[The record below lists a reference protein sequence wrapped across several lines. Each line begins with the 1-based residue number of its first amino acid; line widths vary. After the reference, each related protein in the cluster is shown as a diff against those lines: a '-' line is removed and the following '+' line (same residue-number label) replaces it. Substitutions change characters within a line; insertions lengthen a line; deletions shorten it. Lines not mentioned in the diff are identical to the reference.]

1 LETLVAL
8 TSLTDE
14 ARLVLDNALDFA
26 SSLGSP
32 SLRLGVTGLA
42 RAGKTVFITALVHNL
57 IHGGRLPLFQPW
69 RERRITGAELKP
81 QVHDDVP
88 TFDYRGHVR
97 KLVDARVWPESTR
110 MISEMRLTIAYESA
124 TFLGRR
130 LGRGRLNLDIVD
142 YPGEWLLD
150 LPLLAKDFRTWSR
163 ETIDRARLPGRAGI
177 SAEWLAHLAGLAPD
191 GPADEEAAE
200 TAHRL
205 FTGYLAAAR
214 GDGHALS
221 MVPPGRF
228 LMPGDL
234 AGSPAITFAPLD
246 VPAAGSA
253 PRDSL
258 WELMERRYEAYREV
272 VVRPFFRTHFARLD
286 RQVVLV
292 DVLAAL
298 NGGPAAVADLETAL
312 AEILAC
318 FRPGRSSW
326 LSSVLTRR
334 IDRILFAATK
344 ADHLHHTSHDRLE
357 AVLKRLLDTAIQR
370 ASFAGATAEVRAIA
384 AVRATR
390 EAVVRRD
397 DEALPC
403 ILGVPQA
410 GETLDGATYGGNEE
424 IALFPGD
431 LPEDPEVLFQ
441 RVQTVVREA
450 ETESHHAPGERNPA
464 SASAA
469 GETHSTETLVPD
481 LHFLRFRPPRLETT
495 AEGATLSLP
504 HIRLDRALDFLI
516 GDRLA

>member
-1 LETLVAL
+1 MRL

-14 ARLVLDNALDFA
+14 ARIALENAAEFA
-26 SSLGSP
+26 TSLGSP

-57 IHGGRLPLFQPW
+57 IHGGRLPLFEPW
-69 RERRITGAELKP
+69 RARRLESAELRP
-81 QVHDDVP
+81 QLHDDVP
-88 TFDYRGHVR
+88 TFDYRGHVK

-124 TFLGRR
+124 SFFSRT

-150 LPLLAKDFRTWSR
+150 LPLLAKDFRAWSL
-163 ETIDRARLPGRAGI
+163 EAIERARMPGRAAIAG
-177 SAEWLAHLAGLAPD
+177 EWLAHLDRLDPAA
-191 GPADEEAAE
+191 PADDERAEE
-200 TAHRL
+200 AHRL
-205 FTGYLAAAR
+205 FTAYLAAAR
-214 GDGHALS
+214 ADGHALS

-234 AGSPAITFAPLD
+234 AGSPALTFAPLAI
-246 VPAAGSA
+246 PAEGSA
-253 PRDSL
+253 PRGSL
-258 WELMERRYEAYREV
+258 WELMERRFDAYKDI

-298 NGGPAAVADLETAL
+298 NAGPAAVTDLEVAL
-312 AEILAC
+312 AEILGS

-344 ADHLHHTSHDRLE
+344 ADHLHQTSHDRLE
-357 AVLKRLLDTAIQR
+357 AILKRLLDKAIAR
-370 ASFAGATAEVRAIA
+370 ASFAGATVDVRAIA

-390 EAVVRRD
+390 EAMMRVD
-397 DEALPC
+397 GEDLPS
-403 ILGVPQA
+403 IQGTPQA
-410 GETLDGATYGGNEE
+410 GETIDGRTYHGGET
-424 IALFPGD
+424 ITLFPGD
-431 LPEDPEVLFQ
+431 LPENPDVLFEAVQ
-441 RVQTVVREA
+441 RAMPEG
-450 ETESHHAPGERNPA
+450 APVDARSPA
-464 SASAA
+464 A
-469 GETHSTETLVPD
+469 TETLIPD
-481 LHFLRFRPPRLETT
+481 MRFLRFRPPRLETT
-495 AEGATLSLP
+495 AEGVTLSLP